1 MTVPVWV
8 EKQNGMFT
16 ATVLGAPKVKAE
28 GATKEQAVAAV
39 TAQLRSRVKA
49 GEVVLVDVDNPGFVG
64 VSGMAGIFRD
74 DPTLR
79 EICEEAYRL
88 RDAERDAEAAD
99 ADRP

>member
-8 EKQNGMFT
+8 EQQNGRFT
-16 ATVLGAPKVKAE
+16 ATVLGAPQVKAE
-28 GATKEQAVAAV
+28 GATREQVVTAV
-39 TAQLRSRVKA
+39 TAQLRNAISH
-49 GEVVLVDVDNPGFVG
+49 GQVVLVDPGFAG
-64 VSGMAGIFRD
+64 ISGMAGMFRD